1 MSTTRPRGFIPNY
14 APRPDTL
21 ALINATIGELNTYV
35 PIYGPMTV
43 RQIFYRLVSTVAFP
57 KQEKDYK
64 RLCEILQKARRGRLI
79 GFDQIRDDGDT
90 IELPDGY
97 RSLEHFVSN
106 VRYWGANYELRKD
119 IGQPIRQLVMIEAAG
134 MVPQIVRTAA
144 PFGAEVRSAGGF
156 NGVTGK
162 YELAKNIVRVA
173 VDEDRSTRVLHIGDF
188 DPSGE
193 HVFSSLEE
201 DITAFV
207 RDIYGTTEIVDFER
221 IAVLE
226 PHIAVYGLPTA
237 PPKPT
242 DDRSFSGTA
251 TVQAEALTPAQMA
264 ALLEQ
269 ALLQGWDQSI
279 ADKLVDQQADHR
291 ERIADWLSTDI

>member
-14 APRPDTL
+14 TPRPETER
-21 ALINATIGELNTYV
+21 LINATIGELNTYV
-35 PIYGPMTV
+35 PTYGPMTV

-90 IELPDGY
+90 IELPEGY
-97 RSLEHFVSN
+97 ASLGHFISN
-106 VRYWGANYELRKD
+106 VRYWGENYELRKD
-119 IGQPIRQLVMIEAAG
+119 LGQPIRQLVMVEAAG
-134 MVPQIVRTAA
+134 MVPQIVRTASR
-144 PFGAEVRSAGGF
+144 FGAEVRSAGGF

-162 YELAKNIVRVA
+162 YELARNIVEEADDNGRP
-173 VDEDRSTRVLHIGDF
+173 TRVLHIGDF

-201 DITAFV
+201 DVEAFV
-207 RDIYGTTEIVDFER
+207 LGLGGSSSIVDFER
-221 IAVLE
+221 VAVIE

-242 DDRSFSGTA
+242 DQRSFSGTA

-269 ALLQGWDQSI
+269 ALLRGWDQ
-279 ADKLVDQQADHR
+279 AAAYALVDQQADHR

>member
-1 MSTTRPRGFIPNY
+1 MSTTRPRGFTPDY
-14 APRPDTL
+14 VPRPDNQ
-21 ALINATIGELNTYV
+21 ALINAVISELNTYV
-35 PIYGPMTV
+35 PTYGPMTI

-64 RLCEILQKARRGRLI
+64 RLCELLQKARRGRLI

-97 RSLEHFVSN
+97 ASLQHFIDN
-106 VRYWGANYELRKD
+106 VRYWGRNFELRKD
-119 IGQPIRQLVMIEAAG
+119 LGQPVRQMVMVEAAG
-134 MVPQIVRTAA
+134 MVPQIVRTAS

-162 YELAKNIVRVA
+162 YELALNIA
-173 VDEDRSTRVLHIGDF
+173 QEAEDDRPTKILHIGDF

-201 DITAFV
+201 DVTAFV
-207 RDIYGTTEIVDFER
+207 VGLGGSYNDVSFER
-221 IAVLE
+221 VALLE
-226 PHIAVYGLPTA
+226 PHIGTYGLPTA

-242 DDRSFSGTA
+242 DKRSFSGSA

-269 ALLQGWDQSI
+269 ALQRGWNQSI
-279 ADKLVDQQADHR
+279 ADALVDEQADHR
-291 ERIADWLSTDI
+291 ERIDAWLSNTI